1 MGKGSTQARIVEPS
15 GVALGGREHRTAL
28 ALGAAQMPKLLV
40 EAAAVLEAVHA
51 ARTEQPG
58 ESWYVADTRDR
69 PAAARAWEAGQCRP
83 AIAAEIDRFE
93 KAAEQRLGG
102 EGGIAAFLRSDHQG
116 RPSLPGVEP
125 RQGRALRELAHGLAA
140 ARRGRLDHQLQR
152 AQDAAEQRKHQQ
164 QRPGTGT
171 DRGSGCRSGCKQADG
186 VND

>member
-15 GVALGGREHRTAL
+15 GVAPGGREHRTAL

-102 EGGIAAFLRSDHQG
+102 AAAPLSD
-116 RPSLPGVEP
+116 RDASN
-125 RQGRALRELAHGLAA
+125 LAA
-140 ARRGRLDHQLQR
+140 DHATIVSSR
-152 AQDAAEQRKHQQ
+152 ACHR
-164 QRPGTGT
+164 
-171 DRGSGCRSGCKQADG
+171 
-186 VND
+186 

>member
-69 PAAARAWEAGQCRP
+69 FRKEDRNPPTPGAKADARPVGD
-83 AIAAEIDRFE
+83 IAAW
-93 KAAEQRLGG
+93 AE
-102 EGGIAAFLRSDHQG
+102 
-116 RPSLPGVEP
+116 PY
-125 RQGRALRELAHGLAA
+125 
-140 ARRGRLDHQLQR
+140 
-152 AQDAAEQRKHQQ
+152 K
-164 QRPGTGT
+164 T
-171 DRGSGCRSGCKQADG
+171 
-186 VND
+186 